1 MASIEGRRSSILEWF
16 GGPKWAPNEL
26 PERGKIVK
34 KACVFTCKLTFSS
47 LQGLDL
53 SKWLWRSSSHRRR
66 SVLERFGGPKWA
78 PKELPERRK
87 IIKKACVFTVKLAFS
102 RFGKDIIRDERF
114 GLKKE
119 AQNGSGNHWVIADA
133 ASWRGLGAQYGFQRS
148 SQSDGKSLKKHVF
161 LQSNWLFRFSRVLT
175 SQNGS
180 GDH

>member
-53 SKWLWRSSSHRRR
+53 SKWLQRSLSHRRR

-119 AQNGSGNHWVIADA
+119 GLTIRRRLGNRVRNA
-133 ASWRGLGAQYGFQRS
+133 AGGLGGR
-148 SQSDGKSLKKHVF
+148 GK
-161 LQSNWLFRFSRVLT
+161 
-175 SQNGS
+175 
-180 GDH
+180 